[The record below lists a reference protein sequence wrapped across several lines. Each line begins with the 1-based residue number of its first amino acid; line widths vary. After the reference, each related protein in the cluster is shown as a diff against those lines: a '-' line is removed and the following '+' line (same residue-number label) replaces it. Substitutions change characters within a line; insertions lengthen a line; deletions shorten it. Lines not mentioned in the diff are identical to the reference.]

1 MVCAHPHQDEREANL
16 KTGSLPSADKAA
28 RRSRLKL
35 PTKVSIIPRGDSAL
49 GYTMTDS
56 EDQYLY
62 SEEELRG
69 RLVMLMG
76 GRAAERLV
84 FRTVTS
90 GASDDLMVRP
100 ARTRCDHL
108 TRRSQ

>member
-1 MVCAHPHQDEREANL
+1 MEREANL
-16 KTGSLPSADKAA
+16 QTGSLPSADKAA

-49 GYTMTDS
+49 GYTMTMPS

-62 SEEELRG
+62 SEDELRG

-100 ARTRCDHL
+100 PETVSIFDTSVTL
-108 TRRSQ
+108 G